1 MCKRRYF
8 RQKICCG
15 RRSLPGCL
23 RSSACTRRWGAVGSR
38 GWKGRSMLFKPDL
51 NETAKA
57 AGDRV
62 ARVASRARRRT
73 VSIAI
78 ALLILGGLGYIAWT
92 SLQQRQ
98 AANRNARLDLPV
110 PVLAATPRIQDVP
123 VYLDGVGAVRAL
135 NNVLVRSQVDGKL
148 IAVNFTEGQDVRK
161 GDVLAE
167 IDPVLYQ
174 AQYDQTVA
182 KKAQDEAQLANQRLD
197 LARYQ
202 QLSATNAGSRQ
213 QYDTQRAVV
222 AQQEALV
229 KADQAAIDNAQAML
243 GYTKI
248 IAPLSG
254 RAGLRQVDQG
264 NIIHASDLTGL
275 VIITQLQPIAV
286 QFSLPQQQIVRVN
299 AASAKGPLT
308 VDVFGNDGTTVIDSG
323 TLRGIVNHV
332 DPTTGTLKLKAE
344 FPNANFQLWPGQ
356 FVNVRLKVDTL
367 SQAIV
372 VPTSAVQRG
381 PAGTFSYVIG
391 DGDIVNAKPVVV
403 TQQNEADA
411 VIASGLSPAD
421 RVVTTG
427 FANLSDGAKVI
438 VGREEQTPAADLAPR
453 KKRSSKDVQGNGAQ
467 AKDARGE
474 RRGKRGERN
483 QGEGDQKGQTG
494 PAQGSEPSGSG
505 AKSQP

>member
-1 MCKRRYF
+1 
-8 RQKICCG
+8 
-15 RRSLPGCL
+15 
-23 RSSACTRRWGAVGSR
+23 
-38 GWKGRSMLFKPDL
+38 MLFKPDL

-73 VSIAI
+73 VSITI
-78 ALLILGGLGYIAWT
+78 TLLILGGLGYIGWT
-92 SLQQRQ
+92 ALQQKQ
-98 AANRNARLDLPV
+98 AANRARPDLPV

-123 VYLDGVGAVRAL
+123 VYLDGVGSVRAL
-135 NNVLVRSQVDGKL
+135 NNVTVRSQVDGKL
-148 IAVNFTEGQDVRK
+148 IAVNFTEGQDVKK
-161 GDVLAE
+161 GDVLGE
-167 IDPVLYQ
+167 IDPVIYK
-174 AQYDQTVA
+174 AQYDQAVA
-182 KKAQDEAQLANQRLD
+182 KKAQDEAQLANMRLD
-197 LARYQ
+197 LTRYQ
-202 QLSATNAGSRQ
+202 QLAASNAGSKQ

-229 KADQAAIDNAQAML
+229 NADQAAIDNAQATL

-264 NIIHASDLTGL
+264 NIIHASDATGL

-299 AASAKGPLT
+299 AASAKGALN
-308 VDVFGNDGTTVIDSG
+308 VDVFGNDGTSVIDTG
-323 TLRGIVNHV
+323 VLKGIDNQV

-344 FPNANFQLWPGQ
+344 FPNTNFQLWPGQ

-367 SQAIV
+367 SKAIV

-391 DGDIVNAKPVVV
+391 EGNIVTAKPVVV
-403 TQQNEADA
+403 TQQNETDA
-411 VIASGLSPAD
+411 VIASGLSPSD

-427 FANLSDGAKVI
+427 FANLSDGANVI
-438 VGREEQTPAADLAPR
+438 IGKDEQTPTADLAPR
-453 KKRSSKDVQGNGAQ
+453 KKGSRGAQ
-467 AKDARGE
+467 GKDAQGKDGQSKEAQGE
-474 RRGKRGERN
+474 RRGKRGEGSR
-483 QGEGDQKGQTG
+483 GEGDQKGQTG
-494 PAQGSEPSGSG
+494 PAQGSEQSGSG

>member
-1 MCKRRYF
+1 
-8 RQKICCG
+8 
-15 RRSLPGCL
+15 
-23 RSSACTRRWGAVGSR
+23 
-38 GWKGRSMLFKPDL
+38 MLFKPDL

-73 VSIAI
+73 VSITI
-78 ALLILGGLGYIAWT
+78 TFLILGGLGYIAWT
-92 SLQQRQ
+92 SLQQKQ
-98 AANRNARLDLPV
+98 AANRARPDLPV
-110 PVLAATPRIQDVP
+110 PVLAATPRVLDVP

-135 NNVLVRSQVDGKL
+135 NNVLVRPQVDGKL
-148 IAVNFTEGQDVRK
+148 ILVNFTEGQDVKK

-167 IDPVLYQ
+167 IDPVIYKAQLDQ
-174 AQYDQTVA
+174 AVA

-197 LARYQ
+197 LIRYQ
-202 QLSATNAGSRQ
+202 QLAASNAGSKQ
-213 QYDTQRAVV
+213 QADTQRAVV

-229 KADQAAIDNAQAML
+229 NADQAAIDNAQAML

-264 NIIHASDLTGL
+264 NIIHAADATGL

-286 QFSLPQQQIVRVN
+286 LFSLPQQQIVRVN
-299 AASAKGPLT
+299 AASANGALT
-308 VDVFGNDGTTVIDSG
+308 VDVFGNDGTTVIDTG
-323 TLRGIVNHV
+323 TLTGIDNQV

-344 FPNANFQLWPGQ
+344 FPNAGFQLWPGQ

-367 SQAIV
+367 SQATV

-391 DGDIVNAKPVVV
+391 EGDIVTAKPVVV
-403 TQQNEADA
+403 TQQNETDA

-427 FANLSDGAKVI
+427 FANLSDGATVI
-438 VGREEQTPAADLAPR
+438 IGKDEQTPAADLAPR
-453 KKRSSKDVQGNGAQ
+453 KKGSRGAPGKDGQ
-467 AKDARGE
+467 AKDGQGE
-474 RRGKRGERN
+474 RRGKKGERA

-494 PAQGSEPSGSG
+494 PAQVSEPSGSG

>member
-1 MCKRRYF
+1 
-8 RQKICCG
+8 
-15 RRSLPGCL
+15 
-23 RSSACTRRWGAVGSR
+23 
-38 GWKGRSMLFKPDL
+38 MLFKPDLNETKPDL

-73 VSIAI
+73 VSITI
-78 ALLILGGLGYIAWT
+78 TLLILGGLGYIAWT
-92 SLQQRQ
+92 SLQQK
-98 AANRNARLDLPV
+98 AATRTPPDLPV
-110 PVLAATPRIQDVP
+110 PVLAATPRVQDVP

-135 NNVLVRSQVDGKL
+135 NIVTVRSQVDGKL
-148 IAVNFTEGQDVRK
+148 IAVNFTEGQDVKK
-161 GDVLAE
+161 GDVLGE
-167 IDPVLYQ
+167 IDPVIYKAQFDQ
-174 AQYDQTVA
+174 AVA

-202 QLSATNAGSRQ
+202 QLSATNAGSKQ
-213 QYDTQRAVV
+213 QFDTQRAVV
-222 AQQEALV
+222 AQQQALV
-229 KADQAAIDNAQAML
+229 NADQAAIDNMQAML

-264 NIIHASDLTGL
+264 NIIHAADLTGL

-299 AASAKGPLT
+299 AASAKGALS
-308 VDVFGNDGTTVIDSG
+308 VDVFGNDGVAVVDSG
-323 TLRGIVNHV
+323 KLAGIDNQV

-344 FPNANFQLWPGQ
+344 FPNGNFQLWPGQ

-391 DGDIVNAKPVVV
+391 DGDIVTAKPVVV
-403 TQQNEADA
+403 TQQNETEA
-411 VIASGLSPAD
+411 VIASGLAPSD

-438 VGREEQTPAADLAPR
+438 VGKDEQTPTADLAPR
-453 KKRSSKDVQGNGAQ
+453 KKGSRAPQGKDGQG
-467 AKDARGE
+467 KDGQ
-474 RRGKRGERN
+474 GKGGKKGDRAE
-483 QGEGDQKGQTG
+483 GEGDQKGQTG
-494 PAQGSEPSGSG
+494 PAQGEQSGSP

>member
-1 MCKRRYF
+1 
-8 RQKICCG
+8 
-15 RRSLPGCL
+15 
-23 RSSACTRRWGAVGSR
+23 
-38 GWKGRSMLFKPDL
+38 MLFKPDL

-62 ARVASRARRRT
+62 ARVAVARAPPHGFDRHHAADPRRPRLYRLDVVAAEAGREPRRARP
-73 VSIAI
+73 
-78 ALLILGGLGYIAWT
+78 
-92 SLQQRQ
+92 
-98 AANRNARLDLPV
+98 DLPV

-123 VYLDGVGAVRAL
+123 VYLDGVGSVRAL
-135 NNVLVRSQVDGKL
+135 NNVIVRAQVDGKL
-148 IAVNFTEGQDVRK
+148 IAVNFTEGQDVKK
-161 GDVLAE
+161 GDVLGE
-167 IDPVLYQ
+167 IDPVIYK
-174 AQYDQTVA
+174 AQYDQAVA

-197 LARYQ
+197 LIRYQ
-202 QLSATNAGSRQ
+202 QLAASNAGSKQ
-213 QYDTQRAVV
+213 QADTQRAVV

-229 KADQAAIDNAQAML
+229 NADQAAIDNAQATL

-264 NIIHASDLTGL
+264 NIIHASDATGL

-299 AASAKGPLT
+299 AASAKGALA
-308 VDVFGNDGTTVIDSG
+308 VDVFGNDGITVVDTG
-323 TLRGIVNHV
+323 TLTGIDNQV

-356 FVNVRLKVDTL
+356 FVNVRLKVETL
-367 SQAIV
+367 PQAIV

-391 DGDIVNAKPVVV
+391 DGDIVTAKPVAV
-403 TQQNEADA
+403 TQQNETDA
-411 VIASGLSPAD
+411 VIASGLSPSD

-438 VGREEQTPAADLAPR
+438 VGKDEQTPTADLAPR
-453 KKRSSKDVQGNGAQ
+453 KRRSSR
-467 AKDARGE
+467 DARQGRQGRRARTARRAKRGRARAIKRVRPDRTGAGE
-474 RRGKRGERN
+474 RPVRQRS
-483 QGEGDQKGQTG
+483 EGAAMTHTSI
-494 PAQGSEPSGSG
+494 A
-505 AKSQP
+505 

>member
-1 MCKRRYF
+1 
-8 RQKICCG
+8 
-15 RRSLPGCL
+15 
-23 RSSACTRRWGAVGSR
+23 
-38 GWKGRSMLFKPDL
+38 MLFKPDL

-78 ALLILGGLGYIAWT
+78 TLLILGGLGYIAWT
-92 SLQQRQ
+92 SLQQKQ
-98 AANRNARLDLPV
+98 AANRARPDLAV

-148 IAVNFTEGQDVRK
+148 IAVNFTEGQDVKK
-161 GDVLAE
+161 GDVLGE
-167 IDPVLYQ
+167 IDPVIYKAQLDQ
-174 AQYDQTVA
+174 AVA

-197 LARYQ
+197 LIRYQ
-202 QLSATNAGSRQ
+202 QLAASNAGSKQ
-213 QYDTQRAVV
+213 QADTQRAVV

-229 KADQAAIDNAQAML
+229 NADQAAIDNMQAML

-254 RAGLRQVDQG
+254 RVGLRQVDQG
-264 NIIHASDLTGL
+264 NIIHASDATGL
-275 VIITQLQPIAV
+275 VTITQLQPIAV

-299 AASAKGPLT
+299 AASAKGALT
-308 VDVFGNDGTTVIDSG
+308 VDVFGNDGVTVIDSG
-323 TLRGIVNHV
+323 TLKGIDNQV
-332 DPTTGTLKLKAE
+332 DQTTGTLKLKAE
-344 FPNANFQLWPGQ
+344 FPNASFQLWPGQ

-367 SQAIV
+367 SQTIV

-391 DGDIVNAKPVVV
+391 DDDIVTAKPVVV
-403 TQQNEADA
+403 TQQNETDA
-411 VIASGLSPAD
+411 VIASGLSSSD

-438 VGREEQTPAADLAPR
+438 IGKDEQTPAADLAPR
-453 KKRSSKDVQGNGAQ
+453 KKGSRGAPGKDGQ
-467 AKDARGE
+467 AKDGQGKDGQGE
-474 RRGKRGERN
+474 RRGKKGERA

-494 PAQGSEPSGSG
+494 PAQGSDQSGSA
-505 AKSQP
+505 AKSPP